1 MCLYRLGEKYD
12 KEHIFQKLREN
23 DFWKTAPEF
32 NTFQKSTKPK
42 YVASKKVEFKGHF
55 ATTRKITGLKALY
68 LHYCYMLG
76 YLPKAKQHKP
86 LSPEMRAAWRKI
98 DRYSQEIRL
107 IYSKE
112 LSTTSVVNEFISTTK
127 EQIIYIEKQRQHC
140 YNKMRRCKEPSVM
153 AELKSKRDDF
163 TKTLSLLRK
172 EVKVATNILEDNDEI
187 KHNMKTEKAMQQKR
201 FIMKQKTRHRYDDLC
216 R

>member
-1 MCLYRLGEKYD
+1 M
-12 KEHIFQKLREN
+12 
-23 DFWKTAPEF
+23 
-32 NTFQKSTKPK
+32 KPK
-42 YVASKKVEFKGHF
+42 YIVSKKVRLNGCF

-68 LHYCYMLG
+68 LHYCYLLG

-107 IYSKE
+107 IDSKE
-112 LSTTSVVNEFISTTK
+112 LTTVSAVNEFISTTK
-127 EQIIYIEKQRQHC
+127 EQIAFVEKQRQHC
-140 YNKMRRCKEPSVM
+140 YNKMRRCKQPSVM

-163 TKTLSLLRK
+163 TKILTLLRK

-187 KHNMKTEKAMQQKR
+187 KRNMKAEKAMQQKR
-201 FIMKQKTRHRYDDLC
+201 FITKQKTRHRYDDLC

>member
-1 MCLYRLGEKYD
+1 
-12 KEHIFQKLREN
+12 
-23 DFWKTAPEF
+23 
-32 NTFQKSTKPK
+32 
-42 YVASKKVEFKGHF
+42 
-55 ATTRKITGLKALY
+55 
-68 LHYCYMLG
+68 MLG

-98 DRYSQEIRL
+98 DRYSKEIRL

-112 LSTTSVVNEFISTTK
+112 LTITSVVNEFISATK
-127 EQIIYIEKQRQHC
+127 EQIIYVEKQRQHC
-140 YNKMRRCKEPSVM
+140 YNKMRHCKQPSVM

-187 KHNMKTEKAMQQKR
+187 KHNIKAEKAMQQKR
-201 FIMKQKTRHRYDDLC
+201 FITKQKTRHRYDDLC